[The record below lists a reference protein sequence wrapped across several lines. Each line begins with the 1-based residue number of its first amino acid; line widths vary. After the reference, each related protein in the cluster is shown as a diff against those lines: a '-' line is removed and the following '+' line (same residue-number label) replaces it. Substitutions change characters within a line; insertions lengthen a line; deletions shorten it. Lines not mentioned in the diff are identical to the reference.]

1 MEGLCMCK
9 ADDKGLVRVKA
20 QGQRLKAVAFEELGI
35 WPSWRG
41 IKTKKRWGGWRG
53 RRVKQAEEI
62 KEQKQCAF
70 LKKKRKESKDAVE
83 EGLRRAMTS
92 KRWKEE
98 KQCRKRVDKMV
109 GWSEKRETEE
119 AEVVNRSCGT
129 HLPPLLTL
137 CDLYLH
143 THTRTHTH
151 IWSQKLGKE
160 DITAAICSSTNSQQI
175 GYN

>member
-1 MEGLCMCK
+1 MM
-9 ADDKGLVRVKA
+9 
-20 QGQRLKAVAFEELGI
+20 I
-35 WPSWRG
+35 
-41 IKTKKRWGGWRG
+41 
-53 RRVKQAEEI
+53 
-62 KEQKQCAF
+62 
-70 LKKKRKESKDAVE
+70 
-83 EGLRRAMTS
+83 

-98 KQCRKRVDKMV
+98 KRVDKMV

-129 HLPPLLTL
+129 HLLPLLTL

-143 THTRTHTH
+143 THPHTQ